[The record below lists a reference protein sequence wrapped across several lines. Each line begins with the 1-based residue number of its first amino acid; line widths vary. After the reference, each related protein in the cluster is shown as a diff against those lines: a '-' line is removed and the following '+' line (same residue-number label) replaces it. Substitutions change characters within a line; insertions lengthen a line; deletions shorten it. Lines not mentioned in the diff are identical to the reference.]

1 MVSIAVQT
9 RLSVLHPV
17 SRSNITILDSA
28 FVTSK
33 PFFSLRKTKSRNN
46 AFIAS
51 GDYVQ
56 KSSFF
61 FKTAGGFLST
71 YFSSDFTPSFIL
83 RRLRKPHNL
92 VEDLTWSCPIKE
104 DVIESSYIDQLAKD
118 KLICN

>member
-1 MVSIAVQT
+1 MLLS
-9 RLSVLHPV
+9 RLGIMYKRVV
-17 SRSNITILDSA
+17 
-28 FVTSK
+28 
-33 PFFSLRKTKSRNN
+33 
-46 AFIAS
+46 
-51 GDYVQ
+51 
-56 KSSFF
+56 FF
-61 FKTAGGFLST
+61 FKTAGGFLSM